1 MTKGQD
7 RRKRILDVAQDSVL
21 AKGVGATSIDEII
34 AATGITKSG
43 FFYHFKDKN
52 ELAKAMLLR
61 YLAEDEK
68 VNGNIFGRAQVLM
81 DDQLQAFLLGHKLL
95 SEVFSDMPNGHPGCL
110 VASCCITERLFDKEI
125 QAISKQAT
133 LQWRHRF
140 HGLFDQIMAKYPPH
154 EPVEIDQLADMVS
167 TVIEGGIVMSKA
179 MKEPAI
185 LVQQTL
191 VLRTIVKMLFSPQ
204 PILEV
209 ASAPDEPERTANNVR

>member
-1 MTKGQD
+1 MTKGQET
-7 RRKRILDVAQDSVL
+7 RQRILDVAQDAVL
-21 AKGVGATSIDEII
+21 AKGFGATSIDEII

-61 YLAEDEK
+61 YLVEDEK
-68 VNGNIFGRAQVLM
+68 VYDDIFGRAHALM
-81 DDQLQAFLLGHKLL
+81 DDPLQAFLLGLKLL

-110 VASCCITERLFDKEI
+110 VASCCIAERLFDKEV
-125 QAISKQAT
+125 QVISKQAT
-133 LQWRHRF
+133 LQWRNRF
-140 HGLFDQIMAKYPPH
+140 HGIFDEIMAKYPPH
-154 EPVEIDQLADMVS
+154 EPVDINQLADMVS

-191 VLRTIVKMLFSPQ
+191 VLRTIVKLLFSPQ
-204 PILEV
+204 PMARFASV
-209 ASAPDEPERTANNVR
+209 AP